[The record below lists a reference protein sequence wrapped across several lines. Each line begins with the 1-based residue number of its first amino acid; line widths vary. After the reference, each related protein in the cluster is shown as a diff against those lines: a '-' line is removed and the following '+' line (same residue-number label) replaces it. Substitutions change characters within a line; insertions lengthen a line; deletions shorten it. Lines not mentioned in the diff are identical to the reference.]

1 MGLIQPL
8 FAPCMNVDYV
18 VYSAIRLKSRA
29 LPIARA
35 NLSRRRLG
43 ALALVGKE
51 ILRSQAKLKLK

>member
-1 MGLIQPL
+1 
-8 FAPCMNVDYV
+8 MNVDYV